1 MTFEET
7 RSMVNCIEDV
17 IDNLDELYCKYQE
30 TIEHYSDCPSIVA
43 DYTNKQLYLKKLID
57 YINST
62 TFSVNDGITY

>member
-30 TIEHYSDCPSIVA
+30 AINHYNDCPSIVT